1 MILNNMKRLIL
12 FLLAILSYGSLL
24 FAQSNEVKQANTLY
38 SKGNYADAAK
48 LYEKII
54 STQGV
59 APELYFNLANA
70 YYKSNEIGHSI
81 LNYERALRLS
91 PTYDDARY
99 NLEIAQLKVVDNVG
113 LNQSFFIGRWIDAFI
128 KLLNSNQ
135 WLLFSFSVFLFSL
148 VCAFVFIFGPTR
160 QFRKISFYI
169 GFVAFAISFFTF
181 VFSGIRKDQMLN
193 HRDAI
198 IMSGVVSV
206 KGSPDKSGTELFQ
219 LHEGTK
225 VSIKSTLGSW
235 TEIKLGNG
243 NIGWVEQENIER
255 I

>member
-1 MILNNMKRLIL
+1 MKRIILIL
-12 FLLAILSYGSLL
+12 LTILSFGSATY
-24 FAQSNEVKQANTLY
+24 AQSDVLKQANYLY
-38 SKGNYADAAK
+38 SRGNYADAAK
-48 LYEKII
+48 LYEKVLA
-54 STQGV
+54 TQGV
-59 APELYFNLANA
+59 APELYFNIGNA
-70 YYKSNEIGHSI
+70 YYKSNEIGRSI
-81 LNYERALRLS
+81 LNFERALRLS
-91 PTYDDARY
+91 PTFEDARY

-135 WLLFSFSVFLFSL
+135 WLWFSFSLFLVTLICAFLF
-148 VCAFVFIFGPTR
+148 VFAPSR
-160 QFRKISFYI
+160 QLRKVSFYI
-169 GFVAFAISFFTF
+169 GSVILVISFIGFI
-181 VFSGIRKDQMLN
+181 FSDTRKDQMLN
-193 HRDAI
+193 HREAI
-198 IMSGVVSV
+198 VMSGVVSV

-225 VSIKSTLGSW
+225 VTIKSTLDKW

>member
-1 MILNNMKRLIL
+1 
-12 FLLAILSYGSLL
+12 
-24 FAQSNEVKQANTLY
+24 
-38 SKGNYADAAK
+38 
-48 LYEKII
+48 
-54 STQGV
+54 
-59 APELYFNLANA
+59 
-70 YYKSNEIGHSI
+70 
-81 LNYERALRLS
+81 
-91 PTYDDARY
+91 
-99 NLEIAQLKVVDNVG
+99 
-113 LNQSFFIGRWIDAFI
+113 
-128 KLLNSNQ
+128 
-135 WLLFSFSVFLFSL
+135 
-148 VCAFVFIFGPTR
+148 
-160 QFRKISFYI
+160 
-169 GFVAFAISFFTF
+169 
-181 VFSGIRKDQMLN
+181 MLN